1 MERTILTSM
10 AIRILLVD
18 DHTVLREGLKAL
30 LNSETD
36 LRVIGDV
43 SDGRQAIEAVR
54 SLHPDI
60 VVTDISMP
68 GLSGFECVR
77 VLRQEH
83 PNLKIIIL
91 SMHANHEYVT
101 KVLQHGANGY
111 VVKQADAGEVIAA
124 IRAVMAEGAYLS
136 PSISKH
142 LIDDYLSRNPA
153 RQAGPRLTTRERE
166 VAQLIAEGQIT
177 REISEVLTI
186 SVKTVET
193 HRANIMKK
201 LNAKSP
207 ADIIKYAIKKGWI
220 SLDD

>member
-1 MERTILTSM
+1 M

-54 SLHPDI
+54 TLNPDI

-77 VLRQEH
+77 LLRQEH
-83 PNLKIIIL
+83 PTLKIVIL

-142 LIDDYLSRNPA
+142 LIDDYLSQNPA
-153 RQAGPRLTTRERE
+153 QQAGPKLTTRERE
-166 VAQLIAEGQIT
+166 VAQLIAEGHST

-186 SVKTVET
+186 SIKTVET

-201 LNAKSP
+201 LNAKTP
-207 ADIIKYAIKKGWI
+207 ASIIKYAIKKGWI